1 MKGSAFLS
9 APTMQWGHWFRHF
22 LLYDFLIFEELN
34 LASLEKYMFEWFGLS
49 SFILFYRFYWFM
61 VILFG
66 YSNSVLD
73 IAKLFIHCTFSKT
86 SFNLSLTIF

>member
-1 MKGSAFLS
+1 MLEAAVLEVWKAE
-9 APTMQWGHWFRHF
+9 HF
-22 LLYDFLIFEELN
+22 CRPQPCNGFLIFEELN

-73 IAKLFIHCTFSKT
+73 IAKLFIHYTFSKT